1 MVRKPGERAI
11 IFSAVLGGLPLDE
24 VNALLHSGFPD
35 AAPVPS
41 SSYEMLRRTYFGPMV
56 AGIGTV
62 ASAGRNAFGDMIFRP
77 PTMTDITD

>member
-1 MVRKPGERAI
+1 
-11 IFSAVLGGLPLDE
+11 
-24 VNALLHSGFPD
+24 
-35 AAPVPS
+35 
-41 SSYEMLRRTYFGPMV
+41 MLRRTYFGPMV